1 MGFFRTN
8 DIKRRKVLN
17 TKEIEIMKNL
27 KNRLTVGL
35 LSVDAVLLN
44 SLQVHGAGDGL
55 DSSGL
60 TNWVKAYL
68 NPFTTFMFW
77 LIPIAYVIWVLIKGG
92 KWYIAEAN
100 GEQQK
105 PFLSTIAS
113 GTMVA
118 VIALSIN
125 TLAKIFSI
133 S

>member
-1 MGFFRTN
+1 
-8 DIKRRKVLN
+8 
-17 TKEIEIMKNL
+17 MKNL
-27 KNRLTVGL
+27 KNKLTIGVL
-35 LSVDAVLLN
+35 TTDAILLN
-44 SLQVHGAGDGL
+44 ALQVHGAGEGL
-55 DSSGL
+55 DASGL
-60 TNWVKAYL
+60 KSWVNAYL

-77 LIPIAYVIWVLIKGG
+77 LIPIAYVIWVLYKGA
-92 KWYIAEAN
+92 KWYMNEAN

-105 PFLSTIAS
+105 PFLSTLGG

>member
-1 MGFFRTN
+1 
-8 DIKRRKVLN
+8 
-17 TKEIEIMKNL
+17 MKNL

-77 LIPIAYVIWVLIKGG
+77 LIPIAYVLWVLLKGG
-92 KWYIAEAN
+92 RWYIAEAN

>member
-1 MGFFRTN
+1 
-8 DIKRRKVLN
+8 
-17 TKEIEIMKNL
+17 MKYDVIIDCYTDEPSGLGVPPYLGVHSRYIAGAL
-27 KNRLTVGL
+27 KNKNV
-35 LSVDAVLLN
+35 N
-44 SLQVHGAGDGL
+44 YY
-55 DSSGL
+55 
-60 TNWVKAYL
+60 YL
-68 NPFTTFMFW
+68 NIDDLRF
-77 LIPIAYVIWVLIKGG
+77 
-92 KWYIAEAN
+92 AN